1 LNMKLS
7 SSITLGLAL
16 AQPLICASFTSL
28 RSYTFSHGLA
38 PINRNRLF
46 MSDDQPSDSSVET
59 TVDIESEPFE
69 PTESESMVTSI
80 IDQMPQS
87 VLGEMSEETRST
99 INESILKL
107 EAMNPTDMPA
117 SSDLVNGVWSLK
129 YSGGYSSEWSLPS
142 PTRQLALFLY
152 SGGYSPGLFALSLA
166 EGLPESL
173 IEVGDLEIC
182 ISREQPRIE
191 AVVPVKVL
199 GGSDN
204 NVVVTAQLEVLS
216 DVRLK
221 ETYEVVSILDRTID
235 VPEQVRYSRDLYITY
250 LDDDILVVRD
260 GSGVP
265 EILVRK

>member
-1 LNMKLS
+1 MKLP
-7 SSITLGLAL
+7 SSITLSLAL
-16 AQPLICASFTSL
+16 AQPSLCASFTSF
-28 RSYTFSHGLA
+28 RSNTFIHGFA
-38 PINRNRLF
+38 PINRHGIF
-46 MSDDQPSDSSVET
+46 MSDDQPSDSSVEN

-69 PTESESMVTSI
+69 PTENESMVTSI
-80 IDQMPQS
+80 LDEMPQS
-87 VLGEMSEETRST
+87 VLVEVSEETRSS

-152 SGGYSPGLFALSLA
+152 SGGYSPGLYALSLA

-191 AVVPVKVL
+191 AVVPVKVF

-204 NVVVTAQLEVLS
+204 DVVVKAQLEAVS
-216 DVRLK
+216 GVRLK
-221 ETYEVVSILDRTID
+221 
-235 VPEQVRYSRDLYITY
+235 
-250 LDDDILVVRD
+250 
-260 GSGVP
+260 
-265 EILVRK
+265 

>member
-1 LNMKLS
+1 MKLS
-7 SSITLGLAL
+7 SVIRLSLVL
-16 AQPLICASFTSL
+16 AQASTCASFTPYK
-28 RSYTFSHGLA
+28 SYTFMHGFVQ
-38 PINRNRLF
+38 IDRHQLF

-59 TVDIESEPFE
+59 AVDIESEPFE
-69 PTESESMVTSI
+69 PTENEAMVTSI

-87 VLGEMSEETRST
+87 VLGEMSDETRST

-107 EAMNPTDMPA
+107 EAMNPTDAPA

-129 YSGGYSSEWSLPS
+129 YSGGYSSEWALPS

-166 EGLPESL
+166 ETLPENL
-173 IEVGDLEIC
+173 IEIGDLEIC

-191 AVVPVKVL
+191 ASVPVKFL
-199 GGSDN
+199 AGPDN
-204 NVVVTAQLEVLS
+204 DVVVKAQLEAVS
-216 DVRLK
+216 GVRLK

-235 VPEQVRYSRDLYITY
+235 VPEQLRYSRDLYITY
-250 LDDDILVVRD
+250 LDDDLLVVRD